1 MGDGFAVEPE
11 NGNIYAPVSGIV
23 TSIFPTKHAFGLLT
37 DNGLEVLVHIGLDTV
52 ALNGVPFSVKITEGQ
67 RVKAGEL
74 LVVADLAAIR
84 SAGRET
90 TIIVAFTNTAEIK
103 AVNLTQ
109 TGKVSAN
116 TPVAKV
122 EL

>member
-1 MGDGFAVEPE
+1 MFKL
-11 NGNIYAPVSGIV
+11 VS
-23 TSIFPTKHAFGLLT
+23 FL
-37 DNGLEVLVHIGLDTV
+37 
-52 ALNGVPFSVKITEGQ
+52 
-67 RVKAGEL
+67 
-74 LVVADLAAIR
+74 VADLAAIR
-84 SAGRET
+84 SSGRET